1 MTTPEDDRHQTAGA
15 PPPWHVA
22 PDALR
27 AYAGRRLDATRTS
40 SVDQH
45 LLACVACRAAVADA
59 MSATELDLLD
69 AIWTDIID
77 DVDRPRVNVV
87 EWSMR
92 RLGVRDHLARLLAAT
107 PALRVSWLFAIT
119 ITLLFAAANAV
130 RPQGSDG
137 LLLLVAPL
145 VPLVGIAT
153 AYGRPVDPLF
163 EIAKAAPL
171 PASRLFLLRSV
182 AVLATAVP
190 LALLASL
197 IVPYEGLRAVAWL
210 APALGLAGVSLA
222 LSTWIRPLGAAAGAG
237 TAWLLALAVLWR
249 REVVDGFGA
258 TAVHALPPF
267 APSGQVFF
275 LGLALLGAAIFARRA
290 HQLDL
295 PMTNPLES

>member
-1 MTTPEDDRHQTAGA
+1 MTTPEDDRHQTTGA

-107 PALRVSWLFAIT
+107 PALRLSWLLAIT

-137 LLLLVAPL
+137 LLLLLAPL

-163 EIAKAAPL
+163 ELAKAAPL

-197 IVPYEGLRAVAWL
+197 IVPYEGLRAIAWL
-210 APALGLAGVSLA
+210 APA
-222 LSTWIRPLGAAAGAG
+222 PAA
-237 TAWLLALAVLWR
+237 
-249 REVVDGFGA
+249 
-258 TAVHALPPF
+258 
-267 APSGQVFF
+267 APSGRIQVDSARETPARPSA
-275 LGLALLGAAIFARRA
+275 GASQATALR
-290 HQLDL
+290 
-295 PMTNPLES
+295 PS